1 MQLIF
6 THILWIWILLS
17 VHHNFWGSEAIQ
29 GTHIDALNPFSSKLM
44 ALTLRGGLWTFLANL
59 ALCATQLTAP
69 SKTDANS
76 CLKSNK
82 CRELAKKILIA
93 GRMAERKKI
102 SYLCLHNWIC
112 QLKTQCCVRYLLR
125 KNIVRVTRKPIFWD
139 VYFLRRDQMTQ
150 FTYSELDSLL
160 MIVVEF
166 WKITNHTMSSTV
178 CSRYISSSK
187 VQRADLMCD
196 VSSIRLQCSLRW
208 SRDMFFIRLQLYTT
222 TSLELMRENESRKI
236 E

>member
-1 MQLIF
+1 M
-6 THILWIWILLS
+6 
-17 VHHNFWGSEAIQ
+17 HHNFWGSEAIQ

-112 QLKTQCCVRYLLR
+112 QLKILLWHSAVYHICWE
-125 KNIVRVTRKPIFWD
+125 KNIVHFTRKSMSWD
-139 VYFLRRDQMTQ
+139 IYFLRRDQITQ
-150 FTYSELDSLL
+150 FSYSQLDSLL
-160 MIVVEF
+160 MNMIH
-166 WKITNHTMSSTV
+166 K
-178 CSRYISSSK
+178 
-187 VQRADLMCD
+187 
-196 VSSIRLQCSLRW
+196 
-208 SRDMFFIRLQLYTT
+208 
-222 TSLELMRENESRKI
+222 
-236 E
+236 

>member
-1 MQLIF
+1 MQNESF
-6 THILWIWILLS
+6 QVSDDKT
-17 VHHNFWGSEAIQ
+17 
-29 GTHIDALNPFSSKLM
+29 
-44 ALTLRGGLWTFLANL
+44 
-59 ALCATQLTAP
+59 TQLTTP

-112 QLKTQCCVRYLLR
+112 QLKILLWHSAVYLSYLLR
-125 KNIVRVTRKPIFWD
+125 KNIVRFTRKSMSWD
-139 VYFLRRDQMTQ
+139 IYFLRRDQMTQ

-208 SRDMFFIRLQLYTT
+208 SRDLFFIRLQLYTT